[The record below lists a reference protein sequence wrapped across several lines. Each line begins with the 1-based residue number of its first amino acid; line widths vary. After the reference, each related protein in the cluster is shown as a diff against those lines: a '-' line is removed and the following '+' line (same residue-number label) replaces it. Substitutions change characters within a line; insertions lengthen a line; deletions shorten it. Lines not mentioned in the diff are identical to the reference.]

1 MFQRSRWSAIGAA
14 AAIVLGAGVALPS
27 ANAAVSSGSR
37 AVFVPIVP
45 CRLFDTRPGADI
57 NVGPRSTP
65 LGAGES
71 YIQQVTGSN
80 GKCVIP
86 SDATAV
92 SMNVTAVGGTA
103 GSFLTVYPAD
113 ASAVPQASNLN
124 WNAGA
129 PAVPNKVDVKLS
141 ATGGIGLFNL
151 AGTVDVL
158 ADVVGYYADHNH
170 DDRYYTKAQID
181 TSVDDTLRTEVY
193 GPYEMAWEQPALVT
207 LSTNNACLTNTTTS
221 GIYGEVAIHMPVG
234 SRLMYLDVLVLDTAG
249 STSYSVD
256 VIKTTMT
263 TLGTTTSHVG
273 TVSGLGGA
281 TGMVHTLVAPT
292 GTEIVPAGTSYTARI
307 GSFQNSANAF
317 CSVTVTY
324 DTTP

>member
-1 MFQRSRWSAIGAA
+1 MFQRSRWSAIGAVA
-14 AAIVLGAGVALPS
+14 AVVLGAGVALPS

-45 CRLFDTRPGADI
+45 CRLFDTRPGTDI
-57 NVGPRSTP
+57 NVGPRSSP
-65 LGAGES
+65 IGAAEV
-71 YIQQVTGSN
+71 YTQQVTGTN
-80 GKCVIP
+80 GRCNIP
-86 SDATAV
+86 TDASAV
-92 SMNVTAVGGTA
+92 SMNVTAVGGTT
-103 GSFLTVYPAD
+103 GSFLTIYPAD
-113 ASAVPQASNLN
+113 AAERPQASNLN
-124 WNAGA
+124 WTAGA
-129 PAVPNKVDVKLS
+129 PAIPNKVDVKLS
-141 ATGGIGLFNL
+141 AGGAVSLFNL
-151 AGTVDVL
+151 AGSVDVL

-221 GIYGEVAIHMPVG
+221 GVYGEVPIHMPVG

-249 STSYSVD
+249 ATSYSVD

-263 TLGTTTSHVG
+263 TLGSTSSHVG
-273 TVSGLGGA
+273 TVSGLGGT
-281 TGMVHTLVAPT
+281 TGMVHTLVAPA
-292 GTEIVPAGTSYTARI
+292 GTEIVPAGTSYTARV